1 MTTSATTPLTASG
14 PNADQI
20 DYWNGDAGER
30 WARYQDKLDAMLQP
44 FSGAVLEL
52 AAIKPGERLMD
63 IGCGCGATTFEAAEH
78 AGPAGH
84 ALGVDIS
91 APMIA
96 RARKRAEERAKTSG
110 GHAEFMLADA
120 ATHDFGA
127 NTFDLLVSRFGIM
140 FFADPVAAFS
150 HMKPSLGTSGRIAF
164 VCWRPMKENGWVSVP
179 FFAALP
185 HLPPQE
191 PPLPGAPGPFAF
203 ADPDRFRSILEDAGY
218 RDIAIEPFDASL
230 SLGRGDNPVEAALE
244 QTLEIGP
251 LSRAL
256 KELPNETK
264 TRAADAVREALA
276 GHVSN
281 GEVRLGGAV
290 WLVSARA

>member
-1 MTTSATTPLTASG
+1 MNTTPAIAPSG

-44 FSGAVLEL
+44 FSGAVLDL
-52 AAIKPGERLMD
+52 AAVKPGERILD
-63 IGCGCGATTFEAAEH
+63 IGCGCGATTFDAAAR
-78 AGPAGH
+78 AGATGR

-91 APMIA
+91 APMVA
-96 RARKRAEERAKTSG
+96 RAKARAEALGSS
-110 GHAEFMLADA
+110 AEFTLADA

-127 NTFDLLVSRFGIM
+127 DRFDLFVSRFGIM
-140 FFADPVAAFS
+140 FFAEPAAAFA
-150 HMKPSLGTSGRIAF
+150 HMKKALAPSGRLAF

-191 PPLPGAPGPFAF
+191 PPVPGAPGPFAF
-203 ADPDRFRSILEDAGY
+203 ADPERFRGILKEAGY
-218 RDIAIEPFDASL
+218 RDIEIDPFDATL
-230 SLGRGDNPVEAALE
+230 SLGRGEDPVGAALE

-256 KELPNETK
+256 KELPDDTK
-264 TRAADAVREALA
+264 TRAAEAVREELA
-276 GHVSN
+276 RHVTG

>member
-1 MTTSATTPLTASG
+1 MNTTPAIPSTG

-30 WARYQDKLDAMLQP
+30 WARYQDRLDGMLAP
-44 FSGAVLEL
+44 FSAAVLDL
-52 AAIKPGERLMD
+52 AAVKPGERILD
-63 IGCGCGATTFEAAEH
+63 IGCGCGATTFDAADR
-78 AGPAGH
+78 AGGTGR

-91 APMIA
+91 GPMVA
-96 RARKRAEERAKTSG
+96 RARKRAEALGSR
-110 GHAEFMLADA
+110 AEFMLADA
-120 ATHDFGA
+120 ATHDFAPAG
-127 NTFDLLVSRFGIM
+127 FDLFISRFGIM
-140 FFADPVAAFS
+140 FFADPAAAFA
-150 HMKPSLGTSGRIAF
+150 HMKKALAPSGRVAF

-191 PPLPGAPGPFAF
+191 PPVPGAPGPFAF
-203 ADPDRFRSILEDAGY
+203 ADPARFSGILKEAGY
-218 RDIAIEPFDASL
+218 KDIDIEPFDASL
-230 SLGRGDNPVEAALE
+230 SLGDGADPVGLALE

-256 KELPNETK
+256 KELPDETK
-264 TRAADAVREALA
+264 TRAANAVREAL
-276 GHVSN
+276 GKYVSN

>member
-1 MTTSATTPLTASG
+1 MNTTTPPAASG

-52 AAIKPGERLMD
+52 AAIKPGERIMD
-63 IGCGCGATTFEAAEH
+63 IGCGCGATTFEAAER
-78 AGPAGH
+78 AGGTGR
-84 ALGVDIS
+84 ALGIDIS
-91 APMIA
+91 GPMIA
-96 RARKRAEERAKTSG
+96 RAKERAKASG
-110 GHAEFMLADA
+110 SSAEFMLADA
-120 ATHDFGA
+120 AAHDFGA
-127 NTFDLLVSRFGIM
+127 NAFDLLVSRFGIM
-140 FFADPVAAFS
+140 FFAEPAAAFA
-150 HMKPSLGTSGRIAF
+150 HMKASLGSSGRLSF

-191 PPLPGAPGPFAF
+191 PPVPGAPGPFAF
-203 ADPDRFRSILEDAGY
+203 ADPERFRGILKDAGY
-218 RDIAIEPFDASL
+218 RDIEIEPFDASL

-256 KELPNETK
+256 KELPDETK
-264 TRAADAVREALA
+264 ARASDAVRDALA
-276 GHVSN
+276 GHVSG